1 MTLNANC
8 NHFALKCYFKMWK
21 KNADYNRE
29 VIRFLETLLKQEEYR
44 EFCENDTVMSD
55 LLNNIII

>member
-1 MTLNANC
+1 
-8 NHFALKCYFKMWK
+8 MWK